1 MKELHGEI
9 INLTPH
15 DIRLLD
21 KETDHT
27 LEVIPFSGTIAR
39 VAEENTVMGTLNSVQ
54 IVAKTFTS
62 IEGLPEFK
70 DGTYYIVSLP
80 TAYAVKASGRRY
92 DDLLI
97 VNETKRTRNAD
108 GSTTIDGCYSLSI
121 LE

>member
-1 MKELHGEI
+1 MNTLHGEI

-15 DIRLLD
+15 DIRLLN
-21 KETDHT
+21 KETDET

-39 VAEENTVMGTLNSVQ
+39 VAEENDTVGTLNGVP
-54 IVAKTFTS
+54 IVAKKFTS
-62 IEGLPEFK
+62 IEGLPEYSE
-70 DGTYYIVSLP
+70 GTYYIISLP